1 MFNSLRQVGG
11 FLLLMTLI
19 TGILYPA
26 LVTGAAQL
34 LFKDAANGSLVMRD
48 GKIVGSS
55 LIGQSFHGEGYFH
68 PRPSAA
74 GKDGY
79 DGAASS
85 GSNLGVA
92 TKSLNDTIA
101 ERAAAARHD
110 DQPVPADLAMASAS
124 GLDPHLSPAAAAY
137 QIDRVAQARGLP
149 RERVEALVQANTE
162 GRQLGFLGQ
171 PRVNVLAL
179 NLALDDIARAEAKP

>member
-1 MFNSLRQVGG
+1 MLNSLRQAAG

-26 LVTGAAQL
+26 IVTGTAQL
-34 LFKDAANGSLVMRD
+34 LFHDAANGSLITRD
-48 GKIVGSS
+48 GKIVGSA
-55 LIGQSFHGEGYFH
+55 LIGQNFSGEGYFH
-68 PRPSAA
+68 PRPSSA

-79 DGAASS
+79 DATSSS

-92 TKSLNDTIA
+92 TKSLNERIA
-101 ERAAAARHD
+101 QRAEALRHD

-137 QIDRVAQARGLP
+137 QIDRVASARKLP
-149 RERVEALVQANTE
+149 RERIAALVSSHIE
-162 GRQLGFLGQ
+162 GRQLGFLGE

-179 NLALDDIARAEAKP
+179 NLALDELP